1 MVQTGIHMNPYES
14 NVEHI
19 EYAKQGEMHAWG
31 NDRQLDVE
39 HCLGDSRLM

>member
-1 MVQTGIHMNPYES
+1 MNPFES
-14 NVEHI
+14 NVENMD
-19 EYAKQGEMHAWG
+19 YAKQEEINAWG